1 MKRTLKLLEK
11 AKVYESYIVSQ
22 IKGRSSL
29 YPDDLIQIRKNAK
42 RLFIEL
48 RASSFPL
55 ESSTQQIPYRTKVEV
70 ALFEDM
76 LHKLALKHQF
86 IPMETD
92 QNQRYYSR

>member
-11 AKVYESYIVSQ
+11 AKAYESYIVSQ
-22 IKGRSSL
+22 IKDRSSL
-29 YPDDLIQIRKNAK
+29 YPDDLIRIRKNAK

-48 RASSFPL
+48 RVCSFPL
-55 ESSTQQIPYRTKVEV
+55 TPSIQQTPYRTKVEV

-86 IPMETD
+86 IPMETELK
-92 QNQRYYSR
+92 QRYYTR